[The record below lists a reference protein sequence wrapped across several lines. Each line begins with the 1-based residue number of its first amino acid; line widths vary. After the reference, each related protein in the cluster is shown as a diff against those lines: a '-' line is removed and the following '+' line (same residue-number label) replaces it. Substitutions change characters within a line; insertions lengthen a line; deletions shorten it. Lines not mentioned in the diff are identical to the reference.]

1 VATTFIIL
9 ILMACWGGLI
19 WGWASIYKNEK
30 NTSVDKGVK
39 SLFATIGTLFLIAIT
54 IAFGKGIHEQI
65 QENAMAL
72 AMGVNQVVNTGN
84 AVANQVVN
92 TGNAVANQVVNTGNA
107 VATQI
112 VAAGNKAAN
121 KIANASKQIAGSS

>member
-1 VATTFIIL
+1 MAIDKVATTFIIL

-84 AVANQVVN
+84 AVVNQVE
-92 TGNAVANQVVNTGNA
+92 
-107 VATQI
+107 AT
-112 VAAGNKAAN
+112 GNKAVN
-121 KIANASKQIAGSS
+121 KIANAAKQITGSS

>member
-1 VATTFIIL
+1 MAIDKVATTFIIL

-92 TGNAVANQVVNTGNA
+92 TGNAVA
-107 VATQI
+107 TQI